1 MCDQAVKGF
10 IEWTVSYDDMVH
22 VFANDVA
29 AGFSVM
35 GGLESECDHSFSPLP
50 VMVAPAPGFSSVML
64 LPEVDLLMSER

>member
-1 MCDQAVKGF
+1 MKGF